1 MSSQKIRT
9 ALGLLQDDADNEN
22 AWLDLQ
28 DAMTAPDVGMSAQEL
43 VDLLEAARREHEAR
57 REWTA
62 VANLLEFEISMVRGT
77 PQEVLRQAELARVLE
92 DELLDDERS
101 CKAHARVLELRAG
114 DPTATEALERAED
127 MRPRWRELAKA
138 KVEDAKAVED
148 ASIRSSMVSWA
159 AEVMFRYGKAEA
171 TSEEIIALLKEAVA
185 LDPRNRR
192 ACLLLERMYREAER
206 WEDVCSVLETIAT
219 ESTNREERFA
229 AWLRLARVLVRK
241 TGDEARGVAAYERAL
256 DLVPGYPEA
265 MNFLS
270 DYFGRTEQWDH
281 LVALYEDHLRSG
293 AVKQGHELG
302 IWLQIAMVQW
312 RMRDRLDLAEPYFDK
327 VRRVDPAHPGM
338 LEFYRQW
345 LKQKGDDA
353 RLMTILADAQR
364 ALPEGEQK
372 AALAAELAALAET
385 HEDVHKAI
393 DQYKAMLRQDP
404 DNAQARQALRRLY
417 HQTSA
422 WTALVD
428 LLRHDLDRTAAD
440 DKAARL
446 DLLREIAMVYREHIR
461 SDSALVTVLGQ
472 ILQLD
477 DRDVAAVRELCRVYE
492 ALQRWR
498 DLLVHQ
504 QKLAELT
511 DDREEKLA
519 LLRAAGKRWL
529 DQFQNVQNATE
540 VYERI
545 FELDASDQTAKERL
559 RELYTRRRAWPQL
572 FTLLQTEAETAPE
585 SERVKIYL
593 EMAKLAAERLDRS
606 AEAIALYKKVLA
618 IDPDAA
624 GVMDA
629 LEKQA
634 ERDKDFET
642 VAEVLERR
650 LEQAAD
656 ENARIAVLQK
666 LGAVYQDRLNDPRRA
681 AGAWRRVLEIRPGHS
696 RALRVLRDAY
706 LASEDYD
713 AISELYAQNEDWEGL
728 AEVLSGAA
736 DKATDSNTKVEL
748 SFRVA
753 DVYEQRLKAPER
765 AFRSYERVLSVRPG
779 DLRAAAA
786 LVPIYEKDERWGRL
800 PALYEILLANAES
813 SDQKLALLRKLAD
826 VTGTR
831 LSDKAASLAYARKAY
846 ELAPRA
852 EGALA
857 LLEQHARA
865 AGSWEPFVEAIEARL
880 EADGSMQAA
889 ERRELKLRLAEVYAR
904 ELGRTDDS
912 IRVYRELVEADPADA
927 ATVATLDGVLRGAG
941 RREDLRWLYD
951 LRIAGAEP
959 DAALDLLIEWAKLE
973 EETFEEPG
981 RAIAL
986 YRRALDIRPTDERA
1000 LSNLPRLLIAGGD
1013 AASAVE
1019 TIKAHRDQAERETR
1033 GKLELELAELYVTK
1047 LAKPEEALAACERAL
1062 ALGADAT
1069 RATAVL
1075 TRLTEVESTRPRAAE
1090 MLVNVYSDQ
1099 GQASQEA
1106 DALALLIDS
1115 TVEPSRR
1122 LKLAVRLIDVC
1133 EVKLGDSGRALDV
1146 NLRAVVEF
1154 PEELALWDRAK
1165 DLAVGAGRSGD
1176 LAKVYQLV
1184 LTDASSLADTVEV
1197 ELCQRAATLCREQ
1210 IGDQDAAIPYLERVL
1225 ARQPAND
1232 EAFKDLKEILMAR
1245 ERWSELEALYA
1256 KAVTGTTDASRR
1268 IEFLAEVALIC
1279 EDIIENAAKAIDY
1292 YERILDLDPL
1302 HGTATAAL
1310 EKLYA
1315 KEGQFDKLVAL
1326 LERRLARADL
1336 VESVLIKLRLA
1347 ALHLDSLKD
1356 PERALPHV
1364 DDVLKADPNQRE
1376 ARELAERLLQ
1386 LPELRGRA
1394 AVMLEA
1400 VYETRDEVRDLV
1412 RVLDIRLETTSE
1424 EGERRSLLGR
1434 IATLR
1439 DERLADDA
1447 GAMDALAQLVPMD
1460 PVDVRSRGRLL
1471 EIGKRMGAHE
1481 RVAEVLM
1488 SAAAVAAGAEVRGA
1502 ILMDV
1507 ATIYR
1512 DQINDLGRAEGVY
1525 RRVLEIDPNDPE
1537 LVLPAARALEQIY
1550 AGSGNHAALVE
1561 MLRTQVRLE
1570 DDSSHRAELL
1580 GRLGEICESI
1590 LEDRQGAIAA
1600 WRARLD
1606 DNPGDPTAL
1615 SALERLYDNASAWR
1629 DLVDILRARQDNAQ
1643 DGDERRRLMVRTA
1656 ETLTEKLVDV
1666 PEAILAWR
1674 AVIDEFGPDAMA
1686 MKALERLYEAAE
1698 RWTEL
1703 AEAIETH
1710 LTLVE
1715 EPGERLELLAR
1726 LGDVRHTHLNDVAGA
1741 LDAYRQA
1748 LTIEPG
1754 HAASRAALER
1764 LLEHDGA
1771 RREAAQVLH
1780 PLYETDGDHE
1790 RLLRVVQIEA
1800 DTSLDPAERLS
1811 LLEQAV
1817 KVAEGPLGDASRA
1830 FGFAVS
1836 GLREAAG
1843 GEGVQT
1849 WIETVERLAASTRRF
1864 PDLVALLR
1872 DVVGQIL
1879 DGDVQLAVTLRIADL
1894 ARTELADRNLAR
1906 EYYIKA
1912 LEIRGD
1918 DRRALVALESLY
1930 EEAGDA
1936 AALLD
1941 IIRRR
1946 VEVADEGER
1955 KKLLFRQAKLCSD
1968 VLGDRDGA
1976 IAVYETM
1983 LDIDLDPAVV
1993 DALEKLYTEADR
2005 PGDLIGLYERQ
2016 LDKGA
2021 PDKAELRVKI
2031 AKVAE
2036 KKLGDTLRAF
2046 DELGEALAQD
2056 SQHEG
2061 AIAELERLLREAE
2074 DLDHRARA
2082 AEMLEPYYLGR
2093 ADWKSVKSTIEARL
2107 ASSQDP
2113 DKRREL
2119 LRRLA
2124 LMQEEQEEDFAAALE
2139 TTAKLLH
2146 EDVTDQDTWRQ
2157 LESQAKVAGAERRLA
2172 EIFAAELDAITTE
2185 EAATAQLARRTGE
2198 LFASLGD
2205 LDRAL
2210 VYYRRALA
2218 FEPDSVDLFKAIDD
2232 LLVKANR
2239 PADRV
2244 ELYRGVLDHRFEPAD
2259 RLAVLHTI
2267 ADLER
2272 SALGDPDK
2280 AIDTY
2285 RAALD
2290 VDENDKVA
2298 LDALTELYRERERF
2312 SDLDELYLR
2321 RAEAEGDVDVSC
2333 GYRLAL
2339 ARLRRDEMKDIGAAI
2354 DQYEEI
2360 VQRVPNHRAA
2370 IADLESLMAHEEH
2383 KSRVVDILLPL
2394 YEGADDWRKLIQLNA
2409 QRFELAAEDLDRISI
2424 LRETAKLWE
2433 ERGNEPRRAFE
2444 ALRAAFEINPEDVDV
2459 RADLERLAE
2468 SLGAWDELAEAYEH
2482 GIEDVQGPARRE
2494 LLAALA
2500 QIHDQKRDD
2509 PRQALRAYDR
2519 LHALDETDPEPL
2531 EKMDFLATLL
2541 ADWPMLVRVLT
2552 RKAELIG
2559 SDEDRASAWRRVGEC
2574 KRDMMDDRAGA
2585 IEAFERAMDL
2595 EPTHALTVDNLIEL
2609 YEQVDD
2615 ARRLV
2620 ELYQRRVELADP
2632 DQADDKYELLVKSAE
2647 RYEKELHDA
2656 PSAIEALRQ
2665 ALDVRPSDP
2674 AVLKR
2679 LEKLYRAEKQWQD
2692 LLETLR
2698 LEAAIA
2704 QTSDERTA
2712 LRRDVGRLLAGELNQ
2727 AAEALDAFRLVLEE
2741 APDDDDTVEA
2751 VRAIGEAH
2759 DELRLDAAAILEP
2772 VLRATGKHGALVGV
2786 LEMRLRA
2793 QTEPADRAKTL
2804 RAIADVQD
2812 GSLSRPADALDALIR
2827 ALGETPEDAQLHA
2840 DIDRLASGTDG
2851 FGRYADALE
2860 EHAGRVF
2867 DASLAKDLWSRLGRI
2882 SETRLSDDKR
2892 AVMAYAKALDQ
2903 AGDDPELL
2911 EALDRLHAKL
2921 GNTTELAEV
2930 LERRVSVEA
2939 DPAKQADLYHRLAIL
2954 QIEAFGDKIQG
2965 LETLRMALD
2974 RVPAHQKACEAIE
2987 KLTEDRDLFEEAAS
3001 VLETV
3006 YRGRADYAS
3015 LATLYE
3021 KRVSHASSPADRVR
3035 MRLDLAHVLEEQA
3048 ADVPR
3053 AQRVIEA
3060 ALQDDPADGEVLG
3073 YLESLAERNKQWT
3086 EAARALSAA
3095 LEKAEGIDR
3104 GTARDLYT
3112 RLAEW
3117 FKTHLGDKEAAEK
3130 ALGEALSRDPDNQE
3144 LLRAIED
3151 IQREPGRERDLVATL
3166 RRRAAIELDANK
3178 KRDLFREAKGLA
3190 ESALGDAKLAEEV
3203 LRQLIEADDSYAWA
3217 FEELTRLRE
3226 AAGDYKEVVE
3236 LLQRRADLT
3245 ASGPDVL
3252 KIKHEAAKVYA
3263 TKLGDDAGATKMFE
3277 EIFEADPFDKVAA
3290 EALRGLYR
3298 KSGRFQDLVDLLGR
3312 MIDVV
3317 DQPDA
3322 RTALRLELA
3331 GLLAEK
3337 FDQLSEAIIVL
3348 HRILEEQPGQP
3359 DAVVALSQMY
3369 EKSNRDADLADLL
3382 NSQIALASERNDSDA
3397 ELTFRVRLG
3406 EVYETRLNDQAKAI
3420 ATYEQ
3425 VLERDAAHRS
3435 ALEALGRLFESKG
3448 DLDKATATLEKLLG
3462 QLEGDEA
3469 VSLALRLDELF
3480 AKQGDD
3486 AGARRVLERALKAKA
3501 DARQVRD
3508 KLRKLYEK
3516 TGAWAEV
3523 AGLLAEDAESATDTP
3538 TRVRLLQE
3546 AASIH
3551 SSRRGD
3557 HAAAASLLEKASALA
3572 PDDRDL
3578 LLALCDAYSA
3588 SGRGKDAVAA
3598 LEKIVQSYGGKRVKE
3613 LAGIHHRLAK
3623 AYVADGDKERG
3634 LMELDQAFRINPGD
3648 LAILVDLGR
3657 LAMETNDLDRAQ
3669 KTFRALLLQRLD
3681 ANAPITKAE
3690 VFYALGEINH
3700 RQGEKQKAIQ
3710 MLERAVEND
3719 PSLQKAQDLL
3729 KELKS

>member
-28 DAMTAPDVGMSAQEL
+28 DAMTAPDVGMSVQEL

-62 VANLLEFEISMVRGT
+62 VANLLEFEISLVRGT

-127 MRPRWRELAKA
+127 LRPRWRELAKA
-138 KVEDAKAVED
+138 KVEDGKAVED
-148 ASIRSSMVSWA
+148 ASIRSSMLSWA

-171 TSEEIIALLKEAVA
+171 TSDEVIALLKEAVA

-206 WEDVCSVLETIAT
+206 WEDVCAVLETIAT

-241 TGDEARGVAAYERAL
+241 IGDEARGVAAYERAL

-293 AVKQGHELG
+293 VVKQGQELG

-345 LKQKGDDA
+345 LKKKGDDA

-372 AALAAELAALAET
+372 AAIAAELAALAET

-404 DNAQARQALRRLY
+404 ENVQARQALRRLY

-428 LLRHDLDRTAAD
+428 LLRHELDRTPAD
-440 DKAARL
+440 DKPARL

-511 DDREEKLA
+511 DDRDEKLA

-545 FELDASDQTAKERL
+545 FELDPSDQTAKDRL

-572 FTLLQTEAETAPE
+572 FALLQAEAESAPD

-618 IDPDAA
+618 IDPGAA

-642 VAEVLERR
+642 VADVLERR
-650 LEQAAD
+650 LGQAGD
-656 ENARIAVLQK
+656 DNARIAVLQK

-696 RALRVLRDAY
+696 RALRVLRDSY
-706 LASEDYD
+706 LAAEDYD

-736 DKATDSNTKVEL
+736 DKATDSNTKVDL

-753 DVYEQRLKAPER
+753 DVYEQRLHAPER
-765 AFRSYERVLSVRPG
+765 AFRSYERVLSVRPD

-800 PALYEILLANAES
+800 PALYEILLARAES
-813 SDQKLALLRKLAD
+813 SEQKLTLLRKLAD
-826 VTGTR
+826 VTGSR

-846 ELAPRA
+846 DLAPRA

-857 LLEQHARA
+857 LLEEHARA
-865 AGSWEPFVEAIEARL
+865 AGSWEPFVEALEARL
-880 EADGSMQAA
+880 ETDGSMEAE

-904 ELGRTDDS
+904 ELARTDDS
-912 IRVYRELVEADPADA
+912 IRVYRELVEADPTDA
-927 ATVATLDGVLRGAG
+927 ATIATLDGVLRRAG

-973 EETFEEPG
+973 EETFEEPD
-981 RAIAL
+981 RAVAL
-986 YRRALDIRPTDERA
+986 YRRALEIRPTDERA
-1000 LSNLPRLLIAGGD
+1000 LSSLPRLLIAGGD

-1019 TIKAHRDQAERETR
+1019 TIKAHRDQAEGETR
-1033 GKLELELAELYVTK
+1033 GKLELDLADLYVTK
-1047 LAKPEEALAACERAL
+1047 LAKPEEALAACDRAL

-1075 TRLTEVESTRPRAAE
+1075 TRLTEVESTRSRAAE

-1115 TVEPSRR
+1115 TVEPARR
-1122 LKLAVRLIDVC
+1122 LELAVRLIDVC
-1133 EVKLGDSGRALDV
+1133 ELKLGDSGRALDV
-1146 NLRAVVEF
+1146 TLRAVVEF

-1165 DLAVGAGRSGD
+1165 DLAVGAGRSAD

-1184 LTDASSLADTVEV
+1184 LSDASSLSDTVEV

-1232 EAFKDLKEILMAR
+1232 DAFKDLKEILMAR
-1245 ERWSELEALYA
+1245 ERWSDLEALYA

-1336 VESVLIKLRLA
+1336 TESVLIKLRLA

-1386 LPELRGRA
+1386 IPELRGRA

-1424 EGERRSLLGR
+1424 QGERRSLLRR

-1447 GAMDALAQLVPMD
+1447 GAMDALAQLVPTD
-1460 PVDVRSRGRLL
+1460 PVDVRSRGRLM

-1481 RVAEVLM
+1481 RVAEVLT
-1488 SAAAVAAGAEVRGA
+1488 SAAAAAAEAEVRGA

-1550 AGSGNHAALVE
+1550 AGAGNHAALVE
-1561 MLRTQVRLE
+1561 MLRTEVRLE
-1570 DDSSHRAELL
+1570 DDASHRAELL

-1590 LEDRQGAIAA
+1590 LEDHQGAIAA

-1615 SALERLYDNASAWR
+1615 SALERLYENASAWR
-1629 DLVDILRARQDNAQ
+1629 ELVDVLRARQDNAQ
-1643 DGDERRRLMVRTA
+1643 DGDERRRLMVRAA
-1656 ETLTEKLVDV
+1656 ETLTEKLADV

-1674 AVIDEFGPDAMA
+1674 AVIDEFGPDAMT
-1686 MKALERLYEAAE
+1686 MKALERLYQAAE
-1698 RWTEL
+1698 RWTDL

-1715 EPGERLELLAR
+1715 EPTERLELLAR
-1726 LGDVRHTHLNDVAGA
+1726 LGDVRHTHQNDVAGA

-1800 DTSLDPAERLS
+1800 DTSLDPADRLS

-1843 GEGVQT
+1843 AEAVQG
-1849 WIETVERLAASTRRF
+1849 WIETVERLATSTRRF
-1864 PDLVALLR
+1864 PELVALLR
-1872 DVVGQIL
+1872 EVVGQIL

-1918 DRRALVALESLY
+1918 DRRALVALEALY

-1946 VEVADEGER
+1946 VDVADEGER
-1955 KKLLFRQAKLCSD
+1955 KKLLFRQARLCSD

-2005 PGDLIGLYERQ
+2005 PSDLIGLYERQ
-2016 LDKGA
+2016 LDKA
-2021 PDKAELRVKI
+2021 PDKADLRVKI

-2046 DELGEALAQD
+2046 DELGEALALD

-2172 EIFAAELDAITTE
+2172 EIFAAELDAITTD

-2218 FEPDSVDLFKAIDD
+2218 FEPESVDLFQAIDD

-2239 PADRV
+2239 SADRV

-2259 RLAVLHTI
+2259 RLSVLHTI
-2267 ADLER
+2267 AGLER

-2290 VDENDKVA
+2290 VNEHDKVA
-2298 LDALTELYRERERF
+2298 LDALTELYRERGRF
-2312 SDLDELYLR
+2312 ADLDELYLR

-2370 IADLESLMAHEEH
+2370 IADLEALMAHEEH

-2409 QRFELAAEDLDRISI
+2409 QRFELATEDLDRTSI

-2433 ERGNEPRRAFE
+2433 ERGREPRRAFE

-2468 SLGAWDELAEAYEH
+2468 SLGAWDDLAEAYEH
-2482 GIEDVQGPARRE
+2482 AIEDVQGPARRE

-2509 PRQALRAYDR
+2509 PRQALHAYDR
-2519 LHALDETDPEPL
+2519 LHAIDETDPEPL

-2559 SDEDRASAWRRVGEC
+2559 SDEERASAWRRVGEC

-2595 EPTHALTVDNLIEL
+2595 DPTHALTVDNLIEL

-2620 ELYQRRVELADP
+2620 ELYQRRVELADA
-2632 DQADDKYELLVKSAE
+2632 DQADDKYDLLVKSAE
-2647 RYEKELHDA
+2647 RFEKELHDA

-2679 LEKLYRAEKQWQD
+2679 LENLYRAEKQWQD
-2692 LLETLR
+2692 LLDTLR

-2712 LRRDVGRLLAGELNQ
+2712 LRRDIGRLLAGELNQ

-2741 APDDDDTVEA
+2741 AQGDDDTVEA

-2772 VLRATGKHGALVGV
+2772 VLRATGKHAALVGV

-2812 GSLSRPADALDALIR
+2812 GALSRPAEALQALIR

-2840 DIDRLASGTDG
+2840 DIERLASGTDG

-2867 DASLAKDLWSRLGRI
+2867 DASLAKDLWARLGRI
-2882 SETRLSDDKR
+2882 CEMQLSDDKR
-2892 AVMAYAKALDQ
+2892 AVTAYAKALEQ

-2921 GNTTELAEV
+2921 GNTTDLAEV
-2930 LERRVSVEA
+2930 LERRVSVET
-2939 DPAKQADLYHRLAIL
+2939 DPAKQADLYHRLATL
-2954 QIEAFGDKIQG
+2954 HIEAFGDKIQG

-2974 RVPAHQKACEAIE
+2974 RVPDHQKARESIE

-3015 LATLYE
+3015 LAALYE

-3035 MRLDLAHVLEEQA
+3035 MRLDLAHVLEDQA
-3048 ADVPR
+3048 ADAAR

-3073 YLESLAERNKQWT
+3073 YLESLADRNKQWA
-3086 EAARALSAA
+3086 EAAQALSGA
-3095 LEKAEGIDR
+3095 LQRAEGIDK

-3117 FKTHLGDKEAAEK
+3117 FKSHLGDKGAAEK
-3130 ALGEALSRDPDNQE
+3130 ALAEALVRDPDNLE

-3166 RRRAAIELDANK
+3166 RRRAALELDDNK

-3190 ESALGDAKLAEEV
+3190 ESALADPKLAEEV
-3203 LRQLIEADDSYAWA
+3203 LRQLIEADGSYLWA

-3252 KIKHEAAKVYA
+3252 KIKHEAAQVYA
-3263 TKLGDDAGATKMFE
+3263 TRLGDDAGATTMFE
-3277 EIFEADPFDKVAA
+3277 EILEADPFDKVAA

-3298 KSGRFQDLVDLLGR
+3298 KSDRFQDLVDLLGR
-3312 MIDVV
+3312 MIDVA
-3317 DQPDA
+3317 DQPEA

-3331 GLLAEK
+3331 SLLAEK
-3337 FDQLSEAIIVL
+3337 FDQLSEAVIVL

-3359 DAVVALSQMY
+3359 DAVVALSQLY

-3469 VSLALRLDELF
+3469 VALALRLDGLF

-3486 AGARRVLERALKAKA
+3486 AGARRVLEQALKAKA

-3538 TRVRLLQE
+3538 TRIRLLQE

-3551 SSRRGD
+3551 ASRRGD

-3681 ANAPITKAE
+3681 AKAPITKAE

-3700 RQGEKQKAIQ
+3700 RQGEKQKAVQ

-3719 PSLQKAQDLL
+3719 PSMQKAQDLL